1 MPEQTP
7 VPTNALGMTQGQTLG
22 AAGLFNAYGQAQAQ
36 AAASINQQTGYL
48 LQARDT
54 LFLSGIRADMSE
66 QYSAIQAG
74 RTLKRAEMEAQN
86 YTIAGNTL
94 LKNMRA
100 TNASARARAAA
111 NGVVINEGSNLGI
124 QNENIAATMRD
135 VGIADLNALAAR
147 VLGFEDAT
155 AMIQSTGYQNT
166 ISRYSAKS
174 QASQYEGAASA
185 AQSTGGLLANATL
198 VNAGIQAYGMA

>member
-1 MPEQTP
+1 
-7 VPTNALGMTQGQTLG
+7 LTQGQTLG
-22 AAGLFNAYGQAQAQ
+22 AAGVVNAYGQAQAQ
-36 AAASINQQTGYL
+36 VAASINQQTGYL

-111 NGVVINEGSNLGI
+111 NGVVINEGSNLGV

-174 QASQYEGAASA
+174 QAGQYEAAASSA
-185 AQSTGGLLANATL
+185 RSTGGLLANATL
-198 VNAGIQAYGMA
+198 VNAGIQAYGIT

>member
-1 MPEQTP
+1 MATTP
-7 VPTNALGMTQGQTLG
+7 VPTNALGLTQGQTFG
-22 AAGLFNAYGQAQAQ
+22 AAGVFNAYGQAQAQ

-111 NGVVINEGSNLGI
+111 NGIVINEGSNLGI

-166 ISRYSAKS
+166 VARYSAKS
-174 QASQYEGAASA
+174 QASQYEGAASSA
-185 AQSTGGLLANATL
+185 RSTGGLLANATL
-198 VNAGIQAYGMA
+198 FNAGIQAYGMA

>member
-1 MPEQTP
+1 
-7 VPTNALGMTQGQTLG
+7 
-22 AAGLFNAYGQAQAQ
+22 
-36 AAASINQQTGYL
+36 
-48 LQARDT
+48 
-54 LFLSGIRADMSE
+54 
-66 QYSAIQAG
+66 
-74 RTLKRAEMEAQN
+74 MEAQN

-111 NGVVINEGSNLGI
+111 NGVVINEGSNLGV

-147 VLGFEDAT
+147 VMGFEDAT

-185 AQSTGGLLANATL
+185 ARSMGGLLSNATL
-198 VNAGIQAYGMA
+198 VDAGIKTLQVT

>member
-1 MPEQTP
+1 MATTP
-7 VPTNALGMTQGQTLG
+7 VPTNALGLTQGQTLG

-124 QNENIAATMRD
+124 QNENVAATMRD
-135 VGIADLNALAAR
+135 VGITDLNALAAR
-147 VLGFEDAT
+147 VMGFEDAT

-185 AQSTGGLLANATL
+185 ARSMGGLLSNATL
-198 VNAGIQAYGMA
+198 VDAGIKTLQVT

>member
-1 MPEQTP
+1 MATT
-7 VPTNALGMTQGQTLG
+7 PTNALGLTQGQTLG
-22 AAGLFNAYGQAQAQ
+22 AAGVVNAYGAAQAQ

-124 QNENIAATMRD
+124 QNENVAATMRD

-185 AQSTGGLLANATL
+185 ARSAGGLLANATL

>member
-1 MPEQTP
+1 MA
-7 VPTNALGMTQGQTLG
+7 TNAFGQTDKETLSY
-22 AAGLFNAYGQAQAQ
+22 AGLINAYGAAQAQ

-66 QYSAIQAG
+66 QYGAIQAG

-124 QNENIAATMRD
+124 QNENVAATMRD
-135 VGIADLNALAAR
+135 VGISDLNALAAR

-166 ISRYSAKS
+166 VARYSAKS
-174 QASQYEGAASA
+174 QASQYDAAATSA
-185 AQSTGGLLANATL
+185 RSTGGLLSNATL
-198 VNAGIQAYGMA
+198 VDAGIKSFRTT